1 MDDNPFFFETD
12 NSEFISAL
20 SDLFNLYDID
30 YSISTLSDDVG
41 SYFKISYDGESENI
55 TPQVFDDIEQLAK
68 DIV

>member
-1 MDDNPFFFETD
+1 MDNPFFFETD

-30 YSISTLSDDVG
+30 YSISTLSDEVG
-41 SYFKISYDGESENI
+41 CYYKISYDGESENI